1 MLTHTFGMT
10 NVIVGL
16 LDLLASMFLTC
27 FFYIYGLAN
36 FEFLIS
42 PAFDL
47 GLQCPHLHLWSQKV
61 VNAISVLDSV
71 DSLDGSFGE

>member
-1 MLTHTFGMT
+1 MT

-36 FEFLIS
+36 FILF
-42 PAFDL
+42 FRF
-47 GLQCPHLHLWSQKV
+47 
-61 VNAISVLDSV
+61 AISNS
-71 DSLDGSFGE
+71 SLVQHLT